1 MKKYDLHSHT
11 KYSRCSINKPAK
23 VLKLAKK
30 RGLDGIAITDHN
42 EIEGAKEVA
51 LLNKDKDFEVIIGEE
66 VMTDRCE
73 VLVYYVKK
81 RIKPGKYEDV
91 ILEVRKQGAVCS
103 IAHPFSGGGR
113 KNINPDYFLKLPK
126 KYLPDAIE
134 TFNARII
141 MDKSNKLAKGMA
153 RELGL
158 AETGG
163 SDGHFPAEIG
173 AGFTAFKGSFK
184 EELLSRRT
192 VSGGKSRF
200 PFFHRSLTGVVIL
213 LKKIFKSV
221 FAR

>member
-23 VLKLAKK
+23 VLRLAKK
-30 RGLDGIAITDHN
+30 RGLNGIAITDHN
-42 EIEGAKEVA
+42 EIKGAKEVSR
-51 LLNKDKDFEVIIGEE
+51 LNRDPNFEVIIGEE
-66 VMTDRCE
+66 VMTDQCE

-91 ILEVRKQGAVCS
+91 IREIRKQGAICS

-113 KNINPDYFLKLPK
+113 KNIHPEYFLNLSKKL
-126 KYLPDAIE
+126 LPDAIE

-141 MDKSNKLAKGMA
+141 MDESNKLAKGLA

-173 AGFTAFKGSFK
+173 AGYTAFEGSLK
-184 EELLSRRT
+184 EALKNRRC

-213 LKKIFKSV
+213 LKKVFKSV
-221 FAR
+221 FDR

>member
-11 KYSRCSINKPAK
+11 KHSRCSINKPAR
-23 VLKLAKK
+23 VLKLAKR

-42 EIEGAKEVA
+42 DIKGAKEVA
-51 LLNKDKDFEVIIGEE
+51 RLNKDRDFEVIIGEE
-66 VMTDRCE
+66 VMTDQCE
-73 VLVYYVKK
+73 LLVYYLKR

-91 ILEVRKQGAVCS
+91 IRDVRKQGAICS

-113 KNINPDYFLKLPK
+113 KNINPDFFLKLPK

-141 MDKSNKLAKGMA
+141 MEESNSSAKGLA
-153 RELGL
+153 RDLGL

-173 AGFTAFKGSFK
+173 AGYTAFKGSLK
-184 EELLSRRT
+184 EAMLARRT
-192 VSGGKSRF
+192 VTGGKSRF

-213 LKKIFKSV
+213 LKKVFKSV